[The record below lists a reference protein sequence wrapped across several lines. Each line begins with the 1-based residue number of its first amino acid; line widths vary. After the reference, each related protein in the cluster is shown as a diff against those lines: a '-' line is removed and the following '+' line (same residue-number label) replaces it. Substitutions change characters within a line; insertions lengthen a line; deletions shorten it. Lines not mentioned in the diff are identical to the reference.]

1 MAAPEARTYVL
12 APKLASTLLCGEN
25 ARAGGVLGRIQAVR
39 PYDALSDAEKR
50 DVVGP
55 RGDEMV
61 QLQLYELRTASRDGI
76 KRLDLTRRFRWVAA
90 AAIESTILVAHD
102 AHTRDGTVP
111 LPLEGVAGAYVID
124 RVERRPVAAKNWK
137 SIPGPRTADD
147 LDWRLEL
154 RRIIYGLL
162 AEDIHVVGT
171 SGVGYSAASLS
182 CSENDWAVIQQIFMD
197 SAAGGEAPRVRKGRG
212 ETRSWSLNPTN
223 VMFTR
228 SSCAT
233 RRITLEF
240 VTPDQLERVGTCIGA
255 MWNVAT
261 CRRTLDS
268 QKRIEIG
275 LEDPLQPDDADAC
288 ASFTLHAIVASG
300 DADELEEESE
310 SEDDVQAP
318 ADEQPD
324 DRRKRPRPS
333 VDPKRPSDAVF
344 GWRGKYFDDDSGKDG
359 AIEVWRVDDVRY
371 DEELKDW
378 VVMSE
383 RVDPPPPKGEAAKD
397 ADDSWWNWG
406 EIRRFRNTFSG
417 RLRKRATKHAR
428 APRVPGLRLRFVS
441 AARGRGTLTVGAFW
455 RAMPVRDLGGRN
467 LSKL

>member
-1 MAAPEARTYVL
+1 MAALSAPRRRAGGREYVL
-12 APKLASTLLCGEN
+12 APKLGCTLVCGEN
-25 ARAGGVLGRIQAVR
+25 ARASGLLGRIQAVR
-39 PYDALSDAEKR
+39 PFAALSDAEKR
-50 DVVGP
+50 DVLGP
-55 RGDEMV
+55 RGDDMV
-61 QLQLYELRTASRDGI
+61 QLQLYELRNASRDGVA
-76 KRLDLTRRFRWVAA
+76 RLDLTRRLRWVAA
-90 AAIESTILVAHD
+90 AAIESTILVVHD

-124 RVERRPVAAKNWK
+124 RVERSPVTAKKWK

-154 RRIIYGLL
+154 RRIVYGLL

-240 VTPDQLERVGTCIGA
+240 VTPDQLERVGACIGPK
-255 MWNVAT
+255 WNVAT

-275 LEDPLQPDDADAC
+275 LEDPLQ
-288 ASFTLHAIVASG
+288 H
-300 DADELEEESE
+300 
-310 SEDDVQAP
+310 DVRVGGIEVRARNVFEQLGAP
-318 ADEQPD
+318 RLAE
-324 DRRKRPRPS
+324 RLGRRPRS
-333 VDPKRPSDAVF
+333 HHRAV
-344 GWRGKYFDDDSGKDG
+344 G
-359 AIEVWRVDDVRY
+359 
-371 DEELKDW
+371 
-378 VVMSE
+378 
-383 RVDPPPPKGEAAKD
+383 
-397 ADDSWWNWG
+397 
-406 EIRRFRNTFSG
+406 
-417 RLRKRATKHAR
+417 
-428 APRVPGLRLRFVS
+428 APRGLAAAVLQPVDQQLLR
-441 AARGRGTLTVGAFW
+441 AFE
-455 RAMPVRDLGGRN
+455 RDG
-467 LSKL
+467 